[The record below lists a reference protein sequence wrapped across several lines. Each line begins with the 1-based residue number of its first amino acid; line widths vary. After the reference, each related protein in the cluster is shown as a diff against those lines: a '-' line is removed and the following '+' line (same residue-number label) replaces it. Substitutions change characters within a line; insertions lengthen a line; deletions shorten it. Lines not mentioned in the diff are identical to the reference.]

1 MPFLSLI
8 VAAAGQGRRLGAGS
22 NKVFLPLGDKPILA
36 HTLAVAEASPMVDEV
51 IVVTRP
57 EDIPMCHQVVTAG
70 PYRKVRQIV
79 AGGKERQDSIAAG
92 LKAVAPVAEW
102 VAVHDGAR
110 PFLSP
115 VLLERV
121 IAAARD
127 TGAAIAALPVKET
140 IKRGN
145 TEDMVTATLERRGLW
160 AAQTPQVFRRDWL
173 AAAYREAE
181 INGWQATDDAAL
193 VERAGYPVKLVPGE
207 EVNIKITTP
216 GDLALA
222 RALMA
227 GDS

>member
-1 MPFLSLI
+1 MSLI

-22 NKVFLPLGDKPILA
+22 NKVFLPLGGKPLLA
-36 HTLAVAEASPMVDEV
+36 YILAVAEASSLVDEV

-57 EDIPMCHQVVTAG
+57 EDISLCRQVVNAA
-70 PYRKVRQIV
+70 PYLKVRQIV
-79 AGGKERQDSIAAG
+79 GGGKERQDSIAAG
-92 LKAVAPVAEW
+92 LKAIAPGAEW

-115 VLLERV
+115 ALLERV

-145 TEDMVTATLERRGLW
+145 TEDLVTATLERRGLW
-160 AAQTPQVFRRDWL
+160 TVQTPQVFRRDWL
-173 AAAYREAE
+173 AAAYRKAE
-181 INGWQATDDAAL
+181 INGWQATDDATL
-193 VERAGYPVKLVPGE
+193 VERAGFPVKLVPGE
-207 EVNIKITTP
+207 EINIKITTP
-216 GDLALA
+216 GDMVLA

-227 GDS
+227 GDN

>member
-127 TGAAIAALPVKET
+127 TGAAIAALPIKET

>member
-1 MPFLSLI
+1 LSLI

>member
-1 MPFLSLI
+1 MSLI

>member
-1 MPFLSLI
+1 MSLI

-127 TGAAIAALPVKET
+127 TGAAIAALPIKET

>member
-8 VAAAGQGRRLGAGS
+8 VAAAGQGRRLGSGS

-36 HTLAVAEASPMVDEV
+36 HILAVAEASPLVDEV

-57 EDIPMCHQVVTAG
+57 EDIPLCHQVVTGG

-79 AGGKERQDSIAAG
+79 TGGRERQDSIAAG
-92 LKAVAPVAEW
+92 LKAVAPAAEW

-115 VLLERV
+115 ALLERV
-121 IAAARD
+121 ITAARD

-145 TEDMVTATLERRGLW
+145 TEDLVTATLERRGLW
-160 AAQTPQVFRRDWL
+160 AVQTPQVFRRDWL

-216 GDLALA
+216 GDLVLA
-222 RALMA
+222 RAIMA